1 MASYKHG
8 VYTSETST
16 SLVPTTT
23 VLSAV
28 PFVVG
33 TAPVNLASEAK
44 VNEPVLCYSYKEAA
58 SYFGFEAA
66 KAGAGGLKRFAYS
79 LSEFMYAA
87 FTLYSVSPVIMV
99 NVLDPV
105 KHKSD
110 AETKTLT
117 FDPKTGKASIKET
130 GVIASTVTIAKNED
144 SSAYLAGTDYV
155 TAFDDDGYLVISSLS
170 EDSGTFKVQTGVE
183 LKVTASK
190 IDPSK
195 VTSADIIGGIS
206 TATGAK
212 TGFELVADAYP
223 KLGVIPTMLLAPGFS
238 KDPEVAAVMSAKA
251 LKINGLF
258 NAMAII
264 DVDTAK
270 CVKYS
275 DVPAYKNSNSL
286 AQENDIVCWPCVN
299 LSGTVYSLSTHVAG
313 VLAVTDGD
321 RNGVPYVSP
330 SNKSLSATGTCLAG
344 GSEVVL
350 GLEEANYLNGQ
361 GIVTGLNF
369 PGAWKVWGNRTG
381 AYPSVTDPKDAF
393 IPVKRMFYWV
403 ADTIITTI
411 WQKVDE
417 PGNKRLID
425 SVVDSLNVWLNSL
438 AARQQ
443 LLGGRIEFRDAD
455 NPTTDLMDGKYHF
468 KVFITPPSPAEDL
481 EFDLEIDTGYYSTLF
496 D

>member
-8 VYTSETST
+8 VYTSETPT

-33 TAPVNLASEAK
+33 TAPVNMAADPK
-44 VNEPVLCYSYKEAA
+44 INTPVLCYSYGEAV
-58 SYFGFEAA
+58 SYFGFEGA
-66 KAGAGGLKRFAYS
+66 KAANGSLKHFAYT
-79 LSEFMYAA
+79 LSEFMQAA
-87 FTLYSVSPVIMV
+87 FTLYNVSPVIMV

-110 AETKTLT
+110 IETKTVT
-117 FDPKTGKASIKET
+117 FDPKTGKATIKET
-130 GVIASTVTIAKNED
+130 GVIASSVTLTKEESD
-144 SSAYLAGTDYV
+144 TYLADTDYV
-155 TAFDDDGYLVISSLS
+155 TAFDDDGYLVISSLT
-170 EDSGTFKVQTGVE
+170 EGSGAFKVKTGVE
-183 LKVTASK
+183 VQVAGSKV
-190 IDPSK
+190 DPSK
-195 VTSADIIGGIS
+195 VTATDIIGGINA
-206 TATGAK
+206 ATGAK
-212 TGFELVADAYP
+212 TGFELVSDAYP

-258 NAMAII
+258 NAMSIV

-270 CVKYS
+270 CTKYS

-299 LSGTVYSLSTHVAG
+299 LSGTAYSMSTHVAG

-330 SNKSLSATGTCLAG
+330 SNKSLSATGTCLEDG
-344 GSEVVL
+344 REVVL

-381 AYPSVTDPKDAF
+381 IYPSVTDPKDAF

-443 LLGGRIEFRDAD
+443 LLGGRIEFRDVD

-481 EFDLEIDTGYYSTLF
+481 EFDLEIDTEYYSTLF